1 MCIRD
6 RLNGNLYEV
15 IGNNDSTLAYYQQ
28 AESLSP
34 DNGSAKIALANYY
47 KSIGDSVAFD
57 NKMYEAL
64 LSEDF
69 DPVQKASILEDYL
82 KNLLND
88 RSDTGR
94 GDHLFEVLIEQYPHE
109 PEVLDLAARYSGAK
123 GDFAE
128 AEEQIGYAIDLNP
141 TNVEYWG
148 QLMRYQLAD
157 DLSLIHI

>member
-1 MCIRD
+1 MRSRRGNPPVSLKKMSFFLSAGD
-6 RLNGNLYEV
+6 TVAAVNEATDLVDSNPGAAAFRMLKGNLYEV

-69 DPVQKASILEDYL
+69 DPCRKRLFLRIIL
-82 KNLLND
+82 
-88 RSDTGR
+88 R
-94 GDHLFEVLIEQYPHE
+94 IC
-109 PEVLDLAARYSGAK
+109 
-123 GDFAE
+123 
-128 AEEQIGYAIDLNP
+128 
-141 TNVEYWG
+141 
-148 QLMRYQLAD
+148 
-157 DLSLIHI
+157 

>member
-1 MCIRD
+1 M
-6 RLNGNLYEV
+6 LKGNLYEV

-88 RSDTGR
+88 RSDTGEATICLR
-94 GDHLFEVLIEQYPHE
+94 CLSNSIPTSRRCSTSRRDIAE
-109 PEVLDLAARYSGAK
+109 PRVTSQRRKS
-123 GDFAE
+123 
-128 AEEQIGYAIDLNP
+128 
-141 TNVEYWG
+141 
-148 QLMRYQLAD
+148 R
-157 DLSLIHI
+157 